1 MNRKFLVAILFAC
14 VLLFFFIFGGSI
26 FVSNNM
32 NAFAQVQPTHNW
44 IISRGT
50 SGQISSIVVDY
61 ITGTSS
67 GNETIQFDRG
77 EDVSF
82 TFTDVLSKKNKI
94 TKGDT
99 IAVIQSSQL
108 NERLISLEGE
118 LAVTKANLLSQ
129 TTGEKEELVKEA
141 EANLELAKSR
151 VAQKRIIFDRYQQL
165 FNKNLVSQEEF
176 ETHKW
181 EFRLLEIDVQIYK
194 SKLDALR
201 TGVKPQEAAIISL
214 QMETIARQLQFIK
227 ERTSKLYITSP
238 IDGVADQKFSSDT
251 LLTVFKTDKV
261 ILDTPIRIVDM
272 DKIEVGFLLNIE
284 LQKDDFTVS
293 GKIISISKEV
303 KILDGNQIVFARI
316 LIDNSTGKLLPGM
329 VVECNLRLGKISL
342 NNYLYDFIFN

>member
-1 MNRKFLVAILFAC
+1 MNRKFLVTILFAC
-14 VLLFFFIFGGSI
+14 ILLFFFIFGGSI

-50 SGQISSIVVDY
+50 SGQISSVVVDY
-61 ITGTSS
+61 ISGTSS

-77 EDVSF
+77 EDVTF
-82 TFTDVLSKKNKI
+82 TFTDVLSKKSKI
-94 TKGDT
+94 DKGDT

-108 NERLISLEGE
+108 NEKIISLEGE
-118 LAVTKANLLSQ
+118 LAIAKANLLSQ
-129 TTGEKEELVKEA
+129 TTGEKEELINEA

-151 VAQKRIIFDRYQQL
+151 VAQKKIIYDRYQQL

-181 EFRLLEIDVQIYK
+181 EYRLLEIDVQIYK
-194 SKLDALR
+194 SKLEALK

-214 QMETIARQLQFIK
+214 QMETIEKQLQFIK

-251 LLTVFKTDKV
+251 LLTVFKTDEV
-261 ILDTPIRIVDM
+261 ILDTPIRISEM
-272 DKIEVGFLLNIE
+272 DKVEVGSSLKIE
-284 LQKDDFTVS
+284 LQKNDITVS

-303 KILDGNQIVFARI
+303 KILDGNQVVFARV
-316 LIDNSTGKLLPGM
+316 LIDNSTEKLLPGM
-329 VVECNLRLGKISL
+329 IVDCTLRLGKISL
-342 NNYLYDFIFN
+342 NNYLYNYIFN

>member
-1 MNRKFLVAILFAC
+1 
-14 VLLFFFIFGGSI
+14 
-26 FVSNNM
+26 M